1 VKGKNMRLT
10 DKVILLSGGARGMGR
25 EMVKL
30 FTEHGAYVISGDVQ
44 KPDGITPERAEDVVL
59 DVSNE
64 DNWREVVEKTLAKHG
79 RIDVLVN
86 NAGILV
92 TEDVLTL
99 SRAGW
104 EKSIAVNQTGVWL
117 GMRAVIPTMQKQKAG
132 SIINFSSTWGKVGA
146 PGSHAYHATKGAV
159 VTMTKNAAMS
169 YVSDGIRVNS
179 VHPGLIDTQMSA
191 GIPEGDR
198 DKVAQS
204 TPMKRWGR
212 PIEVAYG
219 VLFLAS
225 DEASFVTGSE
235 LVIDGGYLAQ

>member
-1 VKGKNMRLT
+1 
-10 DKVILLSGGARGMGR
+10 
-25 EMVKL
+25 
-30 FTEHGAYVISGDVQ
+30 
-44 KPDGITPERAEDVVL
+44 
-59 DVSNE
+59 
-64 DNWREVVEKTLAKHG
+64 
-79 RIDVLVN
+79 
-86 NAGILV
+86 
-92 TEDVLTL
+92 
-99 SRAGW
+99 
-104 EKSIAVNQTGVWL
+104 
-117 GMRAVIPTMQKQKAG
+117 
-132 SIINFSSTWGKVGA
+132 
-146 PGSHAYHATKGAV
+146 
-159 VTMTKNAAMS
+159 MTKNAAMS

-204 TPMKRWGR
+204 TPMKRWGK

>member
-1 VKGKNMRLT
+1 MRLT
-10 DKVILLSGGARGMGR
+10 DKVVLLSGGARGMGR

-30 FTEHGAYVISGDVQ
+30 FAEHGAWVISGDIQ
-44 KPDGITPERAEDVVL
+44 KAESTTPERAEDVFL

-64 DNWREVVEKTLAKHG
+64 DNWREVVERTLAKHG

-92 TEDVLTL
+92 TDDVLNL
-99 SRAGW
+99 SRADW
-104 EKSIAVNQTGVWL
+104 ERSIAINQTGVWL
-117 GMRAVIPTMQKQKAG
+117 GMRAVIPAMQRQKVG

-169 YVSDGIRVNS
+169 YVGDGIRVNS
-179 VHPGLIDTQMSA
+179 VHPGLIDTKMSA
-191 GIPEGDR
+191 DIPEKDR
-198 DKVAQS
+198 DTVAQG
-204 TPMKRWGR
+204 TPMKRWGK

-225 DEASFVTGSE
+225 DESSFVTGSE